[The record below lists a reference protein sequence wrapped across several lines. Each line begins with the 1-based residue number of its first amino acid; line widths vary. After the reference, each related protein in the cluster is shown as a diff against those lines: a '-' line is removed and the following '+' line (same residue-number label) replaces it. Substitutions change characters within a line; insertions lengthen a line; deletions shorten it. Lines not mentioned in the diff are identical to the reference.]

1 MLNQENNQLLDSKHT
16 STIAAHYEPGFDKKD
31 KSDINW
37 SPKHEDL
44 VVVEEYLHNE
54 KFYNAEYPLS
64 ELGLSYDVTAKE
76 PLSFHTLNY
85 TTFAGCVILH
95 PLNWELMLRQMADAY
110 ADNIDLKYGHVDF
123 IRKSIESDNNFSK
136 YDFKEYVKA
145 EAKQVLVVLP
155 GGNKLKKHCCIG
167 KLQYIIEKH
176 GIDNV
181 LFKKHPIS
189 HDEAYQ
195 ELAQVLGDIHFADAK
210 SSLYNLINNSEIIYT
225 TFISESALIS
235 FMLGKEVDHIDLYN
249 NRDTTSFGH
258 INHYLFTHPDPVS
271 WAQRTFASPKSGVI
285 QPQVDNNWKHKVDK
299 YLDYITEL
307 RNFYK
312 QSYIFS
318 R

>member
-1 MLNQENNQLLDSKHT
+1 MQQNNLLDSKT
-16 STIAAHYEPGFDKKD
+16 SPNIASHYEGKENKLD
-31 KSDINW
+31 DITW
-37 SPKHEDL
+37 SIKHKDL
-44 VVVEEYLHNE
+44 VEVEKYLLDV
-54 KFYNAEYPLS
+54 KFYNPPAPLN
-64 ELGLSYDVTAKE
+64 EIGMSYDVTAKE
-76 PLSFHTLNY
+76 PLYFSTINY
-85 TTFAGCVILH
+85 TTFAGCLILH
-95 PLNWELMLRQMADAY
+95 PLNFELMLRQMADAY

-123 IRKSIESDNNFSK
+123 IKKSIEFNNNFSK
-136 YDFKEYVKA
+136 YDFKKYVEQ

-167 KLQYIIEKH
+167 KLQYIIDRH

-181 LFKKHPIS
+181 IFKKHPIS
-189 HDEAYQ
+189 HDEPYQ
-195 ELAQVLGDIHFADAK
+195 ELADHLGNIHFADAR
-210 SSLYNLINNSEIIYT
+210 SNLYDLISNSEFIYT

-235 FMLGKEVDHIDLYN
+235 FMLGKKVDHFDLYN

-285 QPQVDNNWKHKVDK
+285 QPQVDNNWKQKVDK

-312 QSYIFS
+312 NSYIF